1 MTFRYRTSVVLAVF
15 ALLALAALPA
25 TAQEMGNIR
34 SITYTKVKAD
44 RVDDYRD
51 AVKQIVALYQKI
63 GYDRGSTV
71 WLSQTGDREFARV
84 TYHKT
89 WSELDFTPN
98 PKFQPHLFELG
109 RIMARIADTT
119 ESSHRVIDEL
129 QPDLSIQ
136 SPTPTLNTMPKMAR
150 VLVSSVRAD
159 KISDYTALIKND
171 VMPVYKKAG
180 TKMYFVSR
188 TRYGGATNQ
197 FRSVIFMDQWADLDG
212 GLPIRKAMG
221 EAGYNALMAKIGALV
236 TRSEATMYSFQK
248 DLSYLPAPAK
258 ASNNE

>member
-1 MTFRYRTSVVLAVF
+1 MLVVLA
-15 ALLALAALPA
+15 AAPLAA
-25 TAQEMGNIR
+25 QDMGNIR

-44 RVDDYRD
+44 RVDEYRD
-51 AVKQIVALYQKI
+51 AAKQMVALYQKI
-63 GYDRGSTV
+63 GYERASTV

-84 TYHKT
+84 SYHKT

-98 PKFQPHLFELG
+98 PKFQPVLG
-109 RIMARIADTT
+109 DFQRLIARLNASA
-119 ESSHRVIDEL
+119 ESFHRVIDEV
-129 QPDLSIQ
+129 QPELSILA
-136 SPTPTLNTMPKMAR
+136 PLPTLDTMPRMAR
-150 VLVSSVRAD
+150 VLVSSVRPD

-171 VMPVYKKAG
+171 VMPAYKKAG

-221 EAGYNALMAKIGALV
+221 EAGYNALMAKIGAIV
-236 TRSEATMYSFQK
+236 TRSEATIYSFQK
-248 DLSYLPAPAK
+248 DLSYLPVAK
-258 ASNNE
+258 KAATNNE